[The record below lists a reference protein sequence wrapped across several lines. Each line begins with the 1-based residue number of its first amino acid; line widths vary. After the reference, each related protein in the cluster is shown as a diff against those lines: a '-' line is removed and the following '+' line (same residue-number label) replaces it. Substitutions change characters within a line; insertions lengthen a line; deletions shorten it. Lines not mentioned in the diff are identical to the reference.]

1 MNHRPWTH
9 DLRARLDQLL
19 DQHRWALHDCLAG
32 LNEQEARASLVPSRT
47 TLLGLVKHATYVE
60 KFYFDH
66 VITGRSLKELGV
78 AATPA
83 RSFILT
89 KTDTIDSVQAGHRA
103 ACQESR
109 RNAETLD
116 FDQMVAGRKV
126 RSVWAIYVQ
135 MLRELAQHCGHADI
149 LREQIL
155 AARRGKRRV
164 GVGERS

>member
-1 MNHRPWTH
+1 MTQRRWTH

-32 LNEQEARASLVPSRT
+32 LSEQEARASLVPSRT

-89 KTDTIDSVQAGHRA
+89 KNDTIESVQAAHRA
-103 ACQESR
+103 ACQDSR
-109 RNAETLD
+109 RSVEGLELD
-116 FDQMVAGRKV
+116 QAVTGRKV

-155 AARRGKRRV
+155 AARRQQP
-164 GVGERS
+164 